1 MSITK
6 TEKLMDAEE
15 FIEKHPEI
23 LNRLSKIAK
32 EGKIQPERNG
42 DLVEDILQKG
52 DILAAQGRN
61 QTNERGQKTTVLP

>member
-52 DILAAQGRN
+52 DILAAAR
-61 QTNERGQKTTVLP
+61 ELLREESDK